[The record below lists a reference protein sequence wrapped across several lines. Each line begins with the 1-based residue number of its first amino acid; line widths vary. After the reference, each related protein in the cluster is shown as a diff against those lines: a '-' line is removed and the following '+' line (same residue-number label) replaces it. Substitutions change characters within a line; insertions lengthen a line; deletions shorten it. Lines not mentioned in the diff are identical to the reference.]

1 MSVVMSDNVSIDPD
15 PTLSAIRSILD
26 APASFNAAPNLQDQT
41 QKAVAASLHAETARK
56 VKDQKAAMVLDE
68 EKIQP
73 QKKIASPSD
82 SELIKAKPNKQ
93 SLFGKLRL
101 QFQPRRKHVVWA
113 GFACAIV
120 LRPNWFLLTFML
132 PIIVFLGAFAVFGA
146 NKSWGCIMWIF
157 SVFAGRSPQRAN
169 RFARR
174 MDKVAVLWDG
184 ILDRFPEGMVDG
196 LYLPDFQSILAAE
209 ERHDAVVDA
218 RLSRMHAEG

>member
-41 QKAVAASLHAETARK
+41 QKAIAASLHAETARK

-132 PIIVFLGAFAVFGA
+132 PIIVFLGAFAVFCETNHGVA
-146 NKSWGCIMWIF
+146 SCGFSACLWGVHHNAQTVLQDEWTKSRCFGMVSWI
-157 SVFAGRSPQRAN
+157 GSPKVWLTAYICQISN
-169 RFARR
+169 RF
-174 MDKVAVLWDG
+174 
-184 ILDRFPEGMVDG
+184 
-196 LYLPDFQSILAAE
+196 
-209 ERHDAVVDA
+209 
-218 RLSRMHAEG
+218 